1 MGTAA
6 LTFLDRLGWGIVSGI
21 VRGAAGTEKGF
32 IMHYTPHPCKSPMIV
47 HASDGAFFISLRERP
62 VTKFTALGFS
72 HVSCCLF
79 ASIDF
84 GPKASE
90 KCEEQ
95 FHRK

>member
-62 VTKFTALGFS
+62 VTKYSVGVFTCKLLP
-72 HVSCCLF
+72 VR
-79 ASIDF
+79 IDRLW
-84 GPKASE
+84 A
-90 KCEEQ
+90 
-95 FHRK
+95 